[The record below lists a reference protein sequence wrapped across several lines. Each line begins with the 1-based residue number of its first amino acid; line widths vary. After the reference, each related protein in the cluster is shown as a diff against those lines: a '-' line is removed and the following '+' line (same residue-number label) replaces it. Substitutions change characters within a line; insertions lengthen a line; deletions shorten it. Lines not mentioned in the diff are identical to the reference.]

1 MKHAYSGS
9 SFRLYTFL
17 IAISFNLPTAL
28 KGMSCYSHF
37 IEEEAK
43 FREIKFLVVGVE
55 MAFKDKHLHSR
66 AMNYCI

>member
-9 SFRLYTFL
+9 SFRLYAFL

-43 FREIKFLVVGVE
+43 FREIKFLVVGV
-55 MAFKDKHLHSR
+55 
-66 AMNYCI
+66 